1 MPPCPELPLKQT
13 VRKPGTRDGSLLA
26 TGTETLPPAPT
37 PPPCH
42 PGAITR
48 APPGP
53 QSLPCRLA
61 DLGPSLLPALLSLQP
76 AHPIPMWG
84 LSSPPAEGGRGA
96 SMVPRSSAL
105 TSRWG
110 GEGSTLVMEEK
121 RVELSSPA
129 PGTAASPSQS
139 APRWQRSE
147 LLLGRLATPHGGFH
161 AAGSRRG
168 GRSATPCS
176 LPAWTRVVAFPTG
189 QPVAL
194 SKALPSEPQLCHP

>member
-1 MPPCPELPLKQT
+1 MQPCLLVQQLPLKQT

-76 AHPIPMWG
+76 AHPIPMCG
-84 LSSPPAEGGRGA
+84 LSSPPAEGGSGA

-110 GEGSTLVMEEK
+110 GGGVHTCYGGKKSRTQ
-121 RVELSSPA
+121 LSSSWHCRQPIAVSTKVAEIRAA
-129 PGTAASPSQS
+129 PGETRHTPRRLPRSRKQKRRQVGHPVLAACVDPC
-139 APRWQRSE
+139 
-147 LLLGRLATPHGGFH
+147 GGL
-161 AAGSRRG
+161 SYR
-168 GRSATPCS
+168 
-176 LPAWTRVVAFPTG
+176 PASGP
-189 QPVAL
+189 
-194 SKALPSEPQLCHP
+194 

>member
-1 MPPCPELPLKQT
+1 M
-13 VRKPGTRDGSLLA
+13 RKPGTRDGSLLA
-26 TGTETLPPAPT
+26 TGTERLPPAPT

-42 PGAITR
+42 PGAVTR

-53 QSLPCRLA
+53 QSLPRRPA

-84 LSSPPAEGGRGA
+84 LSYPPAEGGSGA
-96 SMVPRSSAL
+96 STVPRSSAL
-105 TSRWG
+105 TSHTCYG
-110 GEGSTLVMEEK
+110 EK
-121 RVELSSPA
+121 RAELSSPA
-129 PGTAASPSQS
+129 PGTAAIPPQS

-161 AAGSRRG
+161 AAEGRRGSRL
-168 GRSATPCS
+168 ATLCS
-176 LPAWTRVVAFPTG
+176 LPAWTHVVAFPTC
-189 QPVAL
+189 QPAAL